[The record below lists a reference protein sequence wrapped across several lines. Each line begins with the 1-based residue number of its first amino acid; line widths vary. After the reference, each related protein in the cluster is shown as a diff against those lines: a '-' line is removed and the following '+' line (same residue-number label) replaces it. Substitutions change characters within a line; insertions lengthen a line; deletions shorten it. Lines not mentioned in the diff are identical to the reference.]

1 MIQLPEHLTPNI
13 GLLATKQLVSKQPLI
28 RCLNFLYNIPAKALS
43 SLWWGFLGTRDLGSL
58 AGLGVKSSHH
68 PMDID
73 LLKLIDHHA
82 SQATDEW

>member
-1 MIQLPEHLTPNI
+1 M

-73 LLKLIDHHA
+73 LLKLIVLGYSEDKMSSNSMNA
-82 SQATDEW
+82 AKD